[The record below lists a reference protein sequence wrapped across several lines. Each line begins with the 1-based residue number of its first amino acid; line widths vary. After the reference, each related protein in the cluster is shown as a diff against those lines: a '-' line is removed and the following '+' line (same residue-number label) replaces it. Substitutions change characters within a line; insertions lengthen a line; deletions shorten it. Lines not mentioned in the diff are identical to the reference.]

1 MTKIVV
7 IGGVA
12 GGMSAAARARRLD
25 ESASIIVLDKGPY
38 VSFANCGLPY
48 HVSGEIPSRDS
59 LLLHTPETL
68 RAQLNLDVRVNSEV
82 TRINREERTVT
93 VNGPEGTYTLGY
105 DTLIYSP
112 GSKAATPPVT
122 GLDHASVH
130 WLRTVPEMDGL
141 IARIEGHSEFDA
153 VVVGAG
159 FIGLE
164 AVEALAHRGG
174 RVTLVE
180 FAPHVLPP
188 LDSEQA
194 EWVDR
199 ELRKHGV
206 RVVTGTSVEAVSD
219 ANGAARVRLSTGEV
233 LPADLV
239 VMSTGVIPDSS
250 LAKDAGLEL
259 GLRGAI
265 VVDGYLRTSDPHI
278 FAMGDAAAI
287 RQEIGDGDLIAP
299 VPLAAPANRHGRRA
313 ADAAVLGIERAADRV
328 DDAHQA
334 PRVLGT
340 AIVRVFDLT
349 AALTGANRRTL
360 SAQEVDHI
368 TVHVHPADHAGY
380 FPGAEQMHITAH
392 FAKDTG
398 ELLGAQIVGGAGVAN
413 RINVFATALK
423 ARMTANDLADLDL
436 AYAPPFGSA
445 KDPVNMTAFV
455 AQNILTGQMPVWY
468 SEDLEQVAR
477 EALILDVRSATECEN
492 GMIPGALNIPHTEVR
507 DRIEE
512 IRKAS
517 AGRWIAVHCA
527 SGVRSYL
534 ATRILIGHGFDA
546 RNLSGGALTLDVTR
560 PDWKQNPS

>member
-25 ESASIIVLDKGPY
+25 ENASIIVLDKGPY

-59 LLLHTPETL
+59 LLLHTPDTL
-68 RAQLNLDVRVNSEV
+68 KAQLNLDVRVNSEV
-82 TRINREERTVT
+82 TRIDREDKTVT
-93 VNGPEGTYTLGY
+93 VNGPEGTYSLAY

-141 IARIEGHSEFDA
+141 IARIEGRSEFDA

-174 RVTLVE
+174 NVTLVE

-188 LDSEQA
+188 LDAEQA

-199 ELRKHGV
+199 ELGKHGV
-206 RVVTGTSVEAVSD
+206 RVLTGTSVDAVSD
-219 ANGAARVRLSTGEV
+219 ADGAARVRLSSGEE
-233 LPADLV
+233 LTADLV
-239 VMSTGVIPDSS
+239 VMSTGVTPDTA
-250 LAKDAGLEL
+250 LAEDAGLEL
-259 GLRGAI
+259 GPRDAI

-278 FAMGDAAAI
+278 FAMGDAAAM
-287 RQEIGDGDLIAP
+287 RQEIGDGDIIAP

-313 ADAAVLGIERAADRV
+313 ADAAILGIDAASDCV
-328 DDAHQA
+328 ADSHKA

-349 AALTGANRRTL
+349 AAMTGTNRRTL
-360 SAQEVDHI
+360 NAQDVDHV

-380 FPGAEQMHITAH
+380 FPGAQQMHITAH
-392 FAKDTG
+392 FAKETG

-423 ARMTANDLADLDL
+423 SQD
-436 AYAPPFGSA
+436 
-445 KDPVNMTAFV
+445 
-455 AQNILTGQMPVWY
+455 
-468 SEDLEQVAR
+468 
-477 EALILDVRSATECEN
+477 
-492 GMIPGALNIPHTEVR
+492 
-507 DRIEE
+507 DRQ
-512 IRKAS
+512 
-517 AGRWIAVHCA
+517 
-527 SGVRSYL
+527 
-534 ATRILIGHGFDA
+534 
-546 RNLSGGALTLDVTR
+546 R
-560 PDWKQNPS
+560 PR